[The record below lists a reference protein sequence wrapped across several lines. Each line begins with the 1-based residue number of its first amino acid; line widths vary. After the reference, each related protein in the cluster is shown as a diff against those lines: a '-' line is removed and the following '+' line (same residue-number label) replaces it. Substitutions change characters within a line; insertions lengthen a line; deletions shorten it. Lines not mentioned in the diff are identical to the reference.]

1 MTDYFKIGSFI
12 CEMRK
17 RKGLSQNELGERLH
31 VTNKAVSRWE
41 TGRGLPDSSLLLPL
55 AEELGVTVDEILRG
69 ELITTDAEAATELP
83 ETEQT
88 AEKQGRI
95 AKQNSVL
102 LYKAAKKQLIRDSAI
117 VLPTVAFLCVWLV
130 LVLHPDIDLAPGAN
144 YALSMW
150 MNLLLPLCVI
160 AVVQTLYAVVLIGDM
175 VRLEDKPIILKIL
188 ICIGLWY
195 AVAYLFL
202 GVYLFR
208 LVRCVV
214 LWRKVRKVCKVG

>member
-69 ELITTDAEAATELP
+69 ELITTDAEVATELS
-83 ETEQT
+83 ETERP
-88 AEKQGRI
+88 AEKQSRI
-95 AKQNSVL
+95 AKQNVVL

-160 AVVQTLYAVVLIGDM
+160 TVAQTLYAAVLIGDM

-214 LWRKVRKVCKVG
+214 LGRKVRKVCKAV